1 MALGGQFE
9 GQNGVQVALGGQ
21 LGGPS
26 GVQMEPKLR
35 KREPKLQKDFL
46 DPRPPVGLDCTR
58 EVLIYISIYIY
69 IYIYIILYI
78 EYLIYTCMIY

>member
-35 KREPKLQKDFL
+35 GRAKKSFSVLSVRRRSEAPWQYIGVDISYDHIFEKIDKKCPKNNRKSW
-46 DPRPPVGLDCTR
+46 
-58 EVLIYISIYIY
+58 I
-69 IYIYIILYI
+69 
-78 EYLIYTCMIY
+78 